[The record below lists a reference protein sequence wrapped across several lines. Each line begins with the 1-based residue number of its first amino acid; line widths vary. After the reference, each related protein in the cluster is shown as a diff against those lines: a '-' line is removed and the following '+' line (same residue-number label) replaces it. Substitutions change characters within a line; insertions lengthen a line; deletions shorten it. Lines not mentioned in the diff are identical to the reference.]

1 MVAILILDS
10 LSEGRRGLGVGFM
23 RTNFATAVLAVV
35 AVFSAGAAPQEFGK
49 QLQEADRLAWLT
61 NWYDAHPIYAEI
73 EQTAGKAGN
82 RREALYAKFG
92 RLRGEMQTLSL
103 PDISE
108 QIAADL
114 ASALAKQDPRL
125 RLRGLTVKGDIDL
138 EWDVLAAERDWR
150 EVRQLAR
157 ELGDADWENRANG
170 ELGIVAFL
178 KGNTGEATRLVQQA
192 YQVAEKT
199 GDVGGQ
205 LRYMGT
211 IANGLLLAGYAPLA
225 LGFVDR
231 ALKFSNEHP
240 EAGFPFVVY
249 STKVLTHL
257 ALKQYDE
264 AERFAKT
271 AIAEARAG
279 DRRIKEIELSLMLAE
294 IANARGHPEQAM
306 AHLGQAVT
314 AARAG
319 GVHRLLAEAESDLAD
334 AYRQRGDLNQALRH
348 AAAAVADTKA
358 AGSRFTLP
366 ARMKVLAEI
375 HASQGRVAEANR
387 VYDQAT
393 DIVEGIMVNVPSR
406 EAQARLVGVTSE
418 IYTGHF
424 RLVADR
430 LNDPVK
436 AYDVVERARGRAV
449 ADVLRTLPEDAA
461 QDGVAASDSAR
472 AIARLQVRL
481 MRAQAPAERRQ
492 LLDQLWE
499 AEQRSRARAA
509 GPPVALLVG
518 GQRTT
523 ARTLQQA
530 LARNE
535 LVLEY
540 VLTEPH
546 SYCLV
551 ISRGRMTITKLPSKA
566 HIEALAERFTQELR
580 NEKAGASSTAK
591 DLRDAILQPIPEWQ
605 VAQRLVI
612 VPDGKLHLLPFDALF
627 DERARQSRIVST
639 APSANVFVLLRKRRS
654 PATPQRALLGVGGVP
669 YDRMFGSGKPAVGNS
684 RSDEARGLFDA
695 SYPTRL
701 PMLPMAQGEVLTAA
715 RLLGPTSV
723 TLTGDEASET
733 ALKAQ
738 PLPDFDVIHFAVHA
752 FAEPKFP
759 ERAALVL
766 LNSSSAG
773 DDGLL
778 QPREIGQFKLNAG
791 VVVLSA
797 CDTAVGPT
805 LGQEGVL
812 NIARAFLLAGARSV
826 ITTLWAVSDTTST
839 ALMRRF
845 YENLAA
851 GQDVAE
857 ALTRSKATVIE
868 QFGSDARATVA
879 AFQLVGVGDHR
890 VALSGTPLKTAGSGQ
905 VQ

>member
-1 MVAILILDS
+1 MRTIAAAILVI
-10 LSEGRRGLGVGFM
+10 
-23 RTNFATAVLAVV
+23 LAVPPTIR
-35 AVFSAGAAPQEFGK
+35 GAQRLD

-61 NWYDAHPIYAEI
+61 NWYDALPIYAAVE
-73 EQTAGKAGN
+73 ESAVKSGN
-82 RREALYAKFG
+82 RRDAMYGRFG
-92 RLRGEMQTLSL
+92 RLRGQMQTLSL
-103 PDISE
+103 PDLSE

-114 ASALAKQDPRL
+114 ESTLAKQDRRL
-125 RLRGLTVKGDIDL
+125 RLRGLTVKADIDL
-138 EWDVLAAERDWR
+138 EWDVLAAERDWL
-150 EVRQLAR
+150 EVRHLAR
-157 ELGDADWENRANG
+157 ELGDAGWENRANG

-211 IANGLLLAGYAPLA
+211 IANGLLLAGYSPLA

-240 EAGFPFVVY
+240 EAGFAFVVY

-271 AIAEARAG
+271 AMAEARAG

-294 IANARGHPEQAM
+294 IADARGRPEEAM
-306 AHLGQAVT
+306 AHLEQAVT
-314 AARAG
+314 TARAG
-319 GVHRLLAEAESDLAD
+319 GAHRLLAEAESDLAD
-334 AYRQRGDLNQALRH
+334 VYRQRGDLNQALRH
-348 AAAAVADTKA
+348 AAAAVADTRA
-358 AGSRFTLP
+358 AGTRFTLP
-366 ARMKVLAEI
+366 VRMKVLAEI

-406 EAQARLVGVTSE
+406 EAQARLVGVTSD

-436 AYDVVERARGRAV
+436 AYDVIERARGRAV

-461 QDGVAASDSAR
+461 QHEGTASDHAR

-492 LLDQLWE
+492 LLDHLWE

-509 GPPVALLVG
+509 APPIALLVG
-518 GQRTT
+518 GQR
-523 ARTLQQA
+523 ASVRTLQQA

-551 ISRGRMTITKLPSKA
+551 ISRGRITIAKLPSKA
-566 HIEALAERFTQELR
+566 HIEALTERFTQELR
-580 NEKAGASSTAK
+580 NGKADTSSTAK
-591 DLRDAILQPIPEWQ
+591 ELRDAILLPIPEWQ
-605 VAQRLVI
+605 AAQRLVV
-612 VPDGKLHLLPFDALF
+612 VPDGKLHLLPLDALF
-627 DERARQSRIVST
+627 EEPAGKSRIVST
-639 APSANVFVLLRKRRS
+639 VPSANVFVLLRNRRTR
-654 PATPQRALLGVGGVP
+654 ATPERALLGVGGVP
-669 YDRMFGSGKPAVGNS
+669 YDRMFGSGKPAIENT
-684 RSDEARGLFDA
+684 RPDEARGLFDA

-701 PMLPMAQGEVLTAA
+701 PMLPMARSEVLTAA

-723 TLTGDEASET
+723 TLTGDQASET

-738 PLPDFDVIHFAVHA
+738 PLPGFDVIHFAVHA

-766 LNSSSAG
+766 LNSASAG

-778 QPREIGQFKLNAG
+778 QPREIGQFRLNAG

-879 AFQLVGVGDHR
+879 AFQIVGVGDHA
-890 VALSGTPLKTAGSGQ
+890 VARQGTALKTARSGQ

>member
-1 MVAILILDS
+1 MRTIAAAILLI
-10 LSEGRRGLGVGFM
+10 
-23 RTNFATAVLAVV
+23 LAVPPIIR
-35 AVFSAGAAPQEFGK
+35 GAQQPDG
-49 QLQEADRLAWLT
+49 LHEADRLAWLT
-61 NWYDAHPIYAEI
+61 NWYGALPIYVAVEEGAI
-73 EQTAGKAGN
+73 KAGN
-82 RREALYAKFG
+82 RRDAMYGKFG
-92 RLRGEMQTLSL
+92 RLRGQMQTLSL

-114 ASALAKQDPRL
+114 ESTLAKQDRRL

-157 ELGDADWENRANG
+157 ELGDTEWENRANG

-178 KGNTGEATRLVQQA
+178 RGNTGEATRLVQQA

-205 LRYMGT
+205 LRYLGT

-225 LGFVDR
+225 LGYVDR

-294 IANARGHPEQAM
+294 IATARGHPEQAM
-306 AHLGQAVT
+306 AHLEQAAT
-314 AARAG
+314 TARAG

-348 AAAAVADTKA
+348 AAAAVADTRA

-375 HASQGRVAEANR
+375 HASQGRVAESNR

-418 IYTGHF
+418 IYAGHF
-424 RLVADR
+424 RLAADR

-436 AYDVVERARGRAV
+436 AYDIIERARGRAV
-449 ADVLRTLPEDAA
+449 ADVLRTLPEDAP
-461 QDGVAASDSAR
+461 QDEATASGHAR
-472 AIARLQVRL
+472 EIARLQVRL

-518 GQRTT
+518 GQRAS

-551 ISRGRMTITKLPSKA
+551 IGRGRITIAKLPSKA
-566 HIEALAERFTQELR
+566 HIEAIVEQFTQELR
-580 NEKAGASSTAK
+580 NGKAGASSTAK
-591 DLRDAILQPIPEWQ
+591 DLRDAILQPIPDWQ
-605 VAQRLVI
+605 VAQRLVV

-627 DERARQSRIVST
+627 DESARESRIVST
-639 APSANVFVLLRKRRS
+639 VPSANVFALLRSRRS
-654 PATPQRALLGVGGVP
+654 PVKTQRALLGVGGVP
-669 YDRMFGSGKPAVGNS
+669 YDRMFGSGKPAIGKA
-684 RSDEARGLFDA
+684 RSDETRGLFDA

-723 TLTGDEASET
+723 TLTGDQASET

-738 PLPDFDVIHFAVHA
+738 PLSDFDVIHFAVHA

-766 LNSSSAG
+766 LNSTSIG

-879 AFQLVGVGDHR
+879 AFQIVGVGDHA
-890 VALSGTPLKTAGSGQ
+890 VARPGTPLKTAR
-905 VQ
+905 